1 MAKFNLI
8 CKSGKCEG
16 HVFISYK
23 ETLDIITKLQ
33 QVSISGMISATE
45 LKTKLKGLIK

>member
-16 HVFISYK
+16 HVFISYE
-23 ETLDIITKLQ
+23 ETLEIINNLQ
-33 QVSISGMISATE
+33 KNTVAGMISATE